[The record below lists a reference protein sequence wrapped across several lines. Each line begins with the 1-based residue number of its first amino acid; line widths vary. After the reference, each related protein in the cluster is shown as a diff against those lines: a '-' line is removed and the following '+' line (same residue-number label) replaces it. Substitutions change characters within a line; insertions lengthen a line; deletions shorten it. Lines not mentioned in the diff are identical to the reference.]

1 MDGRERIAKKLKM
14 IDGLPVRPSLPLPN
28 FLKYVIREISIYFY
42 TQKGWT
48 MEEKDK
54 QNYQTL
60 PPLNG
65 IRVLDLTRI
74 IAGPYCSMVM
84 GDLGAEIIKIE
95 QPQIGDESRA
105 WGPPWVAEKVS
116 AYFISINRNKKSLT
130 LNFKHPQGIE
140 IFKKLIAKTDV
151 VLENFRPSTM
161 EELGIGYEILKNINP
176 GLIYCDITGYGT
188 DGPYRDKPGV
198 DVIVSAIGGLMSITG
213 PPDGEPVKI
222 GVPLI
227 DVLTGLYSFGAIAAA
242 LFLRQKTGYGQRISI
257 NLLAMQIASLIN
269 IGSNYLIGGII
280 PRRWGSAHPNITPY
294 EAHRA
299 KDDYLIFGVI
309 NERMWK
315 SFCQLLGM
323 EELQDDPRF
332 ADNSRRLQ
340 NRQALMKIIDR
351 KLAEKTVDEWI
362 PLFDQA
368 GIPCGPINNF
378 DRVFTDPQVRHLGLV
393 QEVEHPLYG
402 KVKVV
407 GPPVSFSASKIGISA
422 PPPLLG
428 EHNEEILTSLLG
440 YSPEEVARF
449 KEQEII

>member
-1 MDGRERIAKKLKM
+1 MSKTSNANSKL
-14 IDGLPVRPSLPLPN
+14 N
-28 FLKYVIREISIYFY
+28 
-42 TQKGWT
+42 
-48 MEEKDK
+48 
-54 QNYQTL
+54 
-60 PPLNG
+60 PPLKG

-84 GDLGAEIIKIE
+84 GDLGAEVIKIE
-95 QPQIGDESRA
+95 QPKIGDESRS
-105 WGPPWVAEKVS
+105 WGPPWVADKVS

-130 LNFKHPQGIE
+130 LNFKHPQGVE
-140 IFKKLIAKTDV
+140 IFKHLVSKADV
-151 VLENFRPSTM
+151 VLENFRPGTM
-161 EELGIGYEILKNINP
+161 DELGISYATLQKINP

-213 PPDGEPVKI
+213 PPEGEPVKI

-227 DVLTGLYSFGAIAAA
+227 DVLTGLYALGAIASA
-242 LFLRQKTGYGQRISI
+242 LFLREKTGQGQRISI
-257 NLLAMQIASLIN
+257 NLLAMQLATLIN

-280 PRRWGSAHPNITPY
+280 PRRWGSAHPNIVPY

-299 KDDYLIFGVI
+299 KDDYLIFGII
-309 NERMWK
+309 NERMWR
-315 SFCQLLGM
+315 SFCHLLGM

-332 ADNSRRLQ
+332 ADNSRRIQ
-340 NRQALMKIIDR
+340 NRQALMEIIDHR
-351 KLAEKTVDEWI
+351 LAEKTVDEWI

-368 GIPCGPINNF
+368 GIPCGPINTFN
-378 DRVFTDPQVRHLGLV
+378 RVFADPQVQHLGLV
-393 QEVEHPLYG
+393 KEIGHPLYE

-407 GPPVSFSASKIGISA
+407 GPPVTFSDSRIEVTA

-428 EHNEEILTSLLG
+428 ENNEEILTSLLG
-440 YSPEEVARF
+440 YSKEDVRQL

>member
-1 MDGRERIAKKLKM
+1 
-14 IDGLPVRPSLPLPN
+14 
-28 FLKYVIREISIYFY
+28 
-42 TQKGWT
+42 
-48 MEEKDK
+48 MEEKE
-54 QNYQTL
+54 NILTN
-60 PPLNG
+60 PPLKG

-84 GDLGAEIIKIE
+84 GDLGAEVIKIE
-95 QPQIGDESRA
+95 QPQIGDESRS

-140 IFKKLIAKTDV
+140 IFKQLVAKSDVLI
-151 VLENFRPSTM
+151 ENFRPGTM
-161 EELGIGYEILKNINP
+161 DELGLGFAVLQKINP
-176 GLIYCDITGYGT
+176 ALVYCDITGYGT

-213 PPDGEPVKI
+213 PPEGEPVKI

-227 DVLTGLYSFGAIAAA
+227 DVLTGLYALGAIAAS
-242 LFLRQKTGYGQRISI
+242 LFLREKTGRGQRLSI
-257 NLLAMQIASLIN
+257 NLLAMQLATLIN

-280 PRRWGSAHPNITPY
+280 PRRWGSAHPNIVPY

-323 EELQDDPRF
+323 EELENDPRF
-332 ADNSRRLQ
+332 ADNSKRIQ
-340 NRQALMKIIDR
+340 NRQALMEIIDR
-351 KLAEKTVDEWI
+351 KLAEKTVAEWI

-368 GIPCGPINNF
+368 GIPCGPINTF
-378 DRVFTDPQVRHLGLV
+378 DRVFTDPQVQHLGLV
-393 QEVEHPLYG
+393 KEIEHHLYG

-407 GPPVSFSASKIGISA
+407 GPPITFSCSKIEVTS

-440 YSPEEVARF
+440 FSPGDVQKL
-449 KEQEII
+449 KEQGVI

>member
-1 MDGRERIAKKLKM
+1 
-14 IDGLPVRPSLPLPN
+14 
-28 FLKYVIREISIYFY
+28 
-42 TQKGWT
+42 
-48 MEEKDK
+48 MEEKIK
-54 QNYQTL
+54 VTSQKM
-60 PPLNG
+60 PPLKG

-95 QPQIGDESRA
+95 QPKIGDESRA
-105 WGPPWVAEKVS
+105 WGPPWVADKVS

-130 LNFKHPQGIE
+130 LNLKHPQGID
-140 IFKKLIAKTDV
+140 IFKKLVSKADV
-151 VLENFRPSTM
+151 VLENFRPGTM
-161 EELGIGYEILKNINP
+161 AELGIGYEDLQKINP

-213 PPDGEPVKI
+213 PPEGEPVKI

-227 DVLTGLYSFGAIAAA
+227 DVLTGLYAFGAIASA
-242 LFLRQKTGYGQRISI
+242 LFLREKTGQGQRISI
-257 NLLAMQIASLIN
+257 NLLAMQLATLIN

-332 ADNSRRLQ
+332 ADNARRLQ
-340 NRQALMKIIDR
+340 NRQALMEIIDR

-368 GIPCGPINNF
+368 GIPCGPINTF
-378 DRVFTDPQVRHLGLV
+378 DRVFADPQVQHLGLV
-393 QEVEHPLYG
+393 KELEHPLYG

-407 GPPVSFSASKIGISA
+407 GPPATFSGSEINLGT

-428 EHNEEILTSLLG
+428 ENNEEILTSLLG
-440 YSPEEVARF
+440 FSLEEVQKL